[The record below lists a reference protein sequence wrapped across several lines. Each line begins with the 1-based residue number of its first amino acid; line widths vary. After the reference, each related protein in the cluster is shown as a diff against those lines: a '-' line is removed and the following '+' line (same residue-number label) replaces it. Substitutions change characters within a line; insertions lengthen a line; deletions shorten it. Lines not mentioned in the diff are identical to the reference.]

1 MNICIIGDG
10 LTSLSLAKNLV
21 NKKIN
26 VHIYKEKKTSI
37 HKTSRTIGM
46 AKKNLDFFRKEV
58 HNVFEK
64 DAWGIKKIEIFS
76 DKLKE
81 DKILRFKNNN
91 NLFYMLRNDK
101 LYQALN
107 KKLLKNKF
115 FKRKMI
121 KNNHFYKELLKKNK
135 YDLIINCDSNNP
147 LTKTFFSKK
156 IDKDYHSLAYTTVL
170 KHQKLLND
178 TAIQV
183 FTKFGP
189 IAFLPISSVE
199 TSVVCSLSIKN
210 HKFDIKEVLDLI
222 NKHNPKFN
230 ITKIPKLDSFKL
242 KASNLRNYHYKNILA
257 FGDSLHRIHPL
268 AGQGFNMTIR
278 DIKIFSKIVQNRIDL
293 GMQLDEFVLNEF
305 ENKTKHINFIFS
317 NGIDLIYEFFNI
329 ERKMQSNFLSKSVKL
344 ISNYTR
350 VNKMFTEIADRGVL
364 F

>member
-1 MNICIIGDG
+1 M
-10 LTSLSLAKNLV
+10 
-21 NKKIN
+21 
-26 VHIYKEKKTSI
+26 
-37 HKTSRTIGM
+37 
-46 AKKNLDFFRKEV
+46 
-58 HNVFEK
+58 
-64 DAWGIKKIEIFS
+64 
-76 DKLKE
+76 
-81 DKILRFKNNN
+81 
-91 NLFYMLRNDK
+91 
-101 LYQALN
+101 
-107 KKLLKNKF
+107 
-115 FKRKMI
+115 
-121 KNNHFYKELLKKNK
+121 
-135 YDLIINCDSNNP
+135 
-147 LTKTFFSKK
+147 
-156 IDKDYHSLAYTTVL
+156 
-170 KHQKLLND
+170 LND

-230 ITKIPKLDSFKL
+230 ITKISKLDSFKL

-317 NGIDLIYEFFNI
+317 NGIDLIYEFFNY
-329 ERKMQSNFLSKSVKL
+329 ERKINGENLTKLLKFIGSNKRLNNTFVRL
-344 ISNYTR
+344 
-350 VNKMFTEIADRGVL
+350 ADSGL
-364 F
+364 QI